1 MFKERNIKVLDK
13 LLEYYLPEKILPVY
27 ELLRKYPERLRFVK
41 DHNGVKNL
49 VFISTVP
56 DEKFIFE
63 VQYFSIITKDRTG
76 NGNVNVTKVSYTHEE
91 VLEEVTSF
99 FENTNETLFVNIGF
113 EENEV
118 TKDDYMELLSIMED
132 TKCNIIDAY
141 VTLRR
146 FPEWYENEA
155 ELPFYIQKEKEYMKQ
170 LVEMERAFLLS
181 KKQDIFSLLHEVVEK
196 NDEEEFNKLST
207 YIKNINRQLSEYK

>member
-63 VQYFSIITKDRTG
+63 VQCFSIITKDRTG

-91 VLEEVTSF
+91 ILEEVTSF

-181 KKQDIFSLLHEVVEK
+181 KKQDIFSLLHKVVEK

>member
-13 LLEYYLPEKILPVY
+13 LLEYDLPEKILPVY

-56 DEKFIFE
+56 DDRFIFE

-76 NGNVNVTKVSYTHEE
+76 NGNINITKVSYTHEE

-99 FENTNETLFVNIGF
+99 FETTNETLFVNIGF

-146 FPEWYENEA
+146 FPKWYENEA
-155 ELPFYIQKEKEYMKQ
+155 ELPFYIHKEKEYMEQ

>member
-146 FPEWYENEA
+146 FPEWYDNEA

-181 KKQDIFSLLHEVVEK
+181 KKQDIFNLLHEVVEK